1 MKALLPLAL
10 ISTFALFASFQDD
23 KREKHAETELGSH
36 MEKIEDTVKL
46 LRKNLKE
53 PATYPLALEA
63 LTEIEHHSLQAK
75 KLVPAATAKL
85 PAGEQAAFKTAYRR
99 QMVDFLRHQLDLE
112 AALLDGNAEAAKAA
126 FDAFREMEDPSHERF
141 APEDD

>member
-10 ISTFALFASFQDD
+10 FSALSLAPLPRQDP
-23 KREKHAETELGSH
+23 EHEETELGSH

-53 PATYPLALEA
+53 PATWPAALDA
-63 LTEIEHHSLQAK
+63 VAEIERHSLAAK
-75 KLVPAATAKL
+75 KLVPAAAAKL
-85 PAGEQAAFKTAYRR
+85 PEAERAAFVQAFRR

-126 FDAFREMEDPSHERF
+126 FDSFRAMEDPSHERF
-141 APEDD
+141 APEDE

>member
-1 MKALLPLAL
+1 MKFLLPVALLSA
-10 ISTFALFASFQDD
+10 FALGASFQD
-23 KREKHAETELGSH
+23 EKHEETELGSH

-46 LRKNLKE
+46 LRKHLKE
-53 PATYPLALEA
+53 PATYPAALDALAQ
-63 LTEIEHHSLQAK
+63 IEHHSLQAK
-75 KLVPAATAKL
+75 KLVPASAAKL

-141 APEDD
+141 APEDG